1 MSDGELRNLVPG
13 TAHTRPIAVLT
24 GPTGTGKSDFALRLA
39 REFPIEIVSVDS
51 AQVYRGLDIGSAKPD
66 AATRA
71 AVRHHLLDLVEATAV
86 YSAGQFV
93 RDAAQAIADIEAR
106 GRMPLLVGGTMLYL
120 RALIGGIASLPEAS
134 EPIRAGID
142 ADAKRLGWP
151 AMHARLA
158 AVDVAAG
165 ARIHP
170 NDSQRIQRALEVH
183 AIGGRTISEL
193 QTLTARPLDRE
204 FLVTALIPA
213 DRARLHAALAQRFE
227 NMMAA
232 GLLDEVRTLYA
243 RGDLTAE
250 NPAVRAVGY
259 RQLWSHV
266 EGACPLDSAVERAV
280 AATRQLA
287 KRQMTW
293 LRSMPNIRIVDPYD
307 AQGFVG
313 VRESLIA
320 AFCLL

>member
-1 MSDGELRNLVPG
+1 MD
-13 TAHTRPIAVLT
+13 ADAKRPIAVLT
-24 GPTGTGKSDFALRLA
+24 GPTGTGKSDIALQLA

-66 AATRA
+66 ADTVAR
-71 AVRHHLLDLVEATAV
+71 VPHHLIDLVEPNAS

-93 RDAAQAIADIEAR
+93 RDAIEAIADIEAR
-106 GRMPLLVGGTMLYL
+106 GRVPLLVGGTMLYL
-120 RALIGGIASLPEAS
+120 RALIGGIATLPHAS
-134 EPIRAGID
+134 EQIRAEID
-142 ADAKRLGWP
+142 AEARRLGWP
-151 AMHARLA
+151 ALHARLA
-158 AVDVAAG
+158 TVDAAAA

-170 NDSQRIQRALEVH
+170 NDAQRIQRALEVH
-183 AIGGRTISEL
+183 AATGKPLSAL
-193 QTLTARPLDRE
+193 QAATRSPLERE
-204 FLVTALIPA
+204 FLVTALVPA
-213 DRARLHAALAQRFE
+213 DRARLHAALALRFE
-227 NMMAA
+227 NMLAA
-232 GLLDEVRTLYA
+232 GLLEEVRTLYA
-243 RGDLTAE
+243 RGDLTPE
-250 NPAVRAVGY
+250 NPSIRAVGY
-259 RQLWSHV
+259 RQLWSHLAGGCTL
-266 EGACPLDSAVERAV
+266 ETAVESAV

>member
-1 MSDGELRNLVPG
+1 L
-13 TAHTRPIAVLT
+13 PIAVLT
-24 GPTGTGKSDFALRLA
+24 GPTGTGKSDYALRLA

-66 AATRA
+66 ADTVAR
-71 AVRHHLLDLVEATAV
+71 VPHHLIDLVEPTAS

-106 GRMPLLVGGTMLYL
+106 GRLPLLVGGTMLYL
-120 RALIGGIASLPEAS
+120 RALMGGIATLPHAS
-134 EPIRAGID
+134 ESIRAGID

-158 AVDVAAG
+158 EVDAAAA
-165 ARIHP
+165 ARIHA
-170 NDSQRIQRALEVH
+170 NDAQRIQRALEVH
-183 AIGGRTISEL
+183 ALGGQPISEL
-193 QTLTARPLDRE
+193 QRATVPALARE
-204 FLVTALIPA
+204 FLCTALVPT
-213 DRARLHAALAQRFE
+213 DRARLHAALAKRFE
-227 NMMAA
+227 TMMTA
-232 GLLDEVRTLYA
+232 GLLAEVRALHA
-243 RGDLTAE
+243 RGDLTIE
-250 NPAVRAVGY
+250 NPAIRAVGY

-266 EGACPLDSAVERAV
+266 EGACSLETAVERAV

-293 LRSMPNIRIVDPYD
+293 LRSMRNICSVDPYD
-307 AQGFVG
+307 AQSFVG
-313 VRESLIA
+313 VRESLIK